1 MGNSHLVYR
10 IFCRLCQNIVVYA
23 FAIVK
28 KNLFD
33 KIKSKKKE
41 VRVMKN
47 VKAMLLESIAKGAY
61 QTAKMEADSACFCFC
76 YQPVMPQKVKDLK
89 KRK

>member
-1 MGNSHLVYR
+1 
-10 IFCRLCQNIVVYA
+10 
-23 FAIVK
+23 
-28 KNLFD
+28 
-33 KIKSKKKE
+33 
-41 VRVMKN
+41 MKN

-61 QTAKMEADSACFCFC
+61 QTAKMEADSACLCFC